1 MVTGWPPF
9 YADEPMKTYEK
20 IVACAISFPV
30 YITRQLSDLV
40 SKLLTTQP
48 GKRLGNL
55 KGGINDI
62 VKHKWFSSF
71 DWAGLEALTIPA
83 PYLPAVSGVLCHPFH
98 SFPQVKDATD
108 VSNFDNYDDEKL
120 PVSLSPPPLLPLPPS
135 CFSQDESTWWAD
147 LS

>member
-20 IVACAISFPV
+20 IVACAVSFPV

-62 VKHKWFSSF
+62 VKHKWFGSF

-83 PYLPAVSGVLCHPFH
+83 PYLPAVSFAPTP
-98 SFPQVKDATD
+98 SFALIFSSIRSRMLLMSVTLTTTMMK
-108 VSNFDNYDDEKL
+108 NFR
-120 PVSLSPPPLLPLPPS
+120 
-135 CFSQDESTWWAD
+135 
-147 LS
+147 

>member
-20 IVACAISFPV
+20 IVACAVSFPV

-62 VKHKWFSSF
+62 MKHKWFGSF

-83 PYLPAVSGVLCHPFH
+83 PYLPAVSPLF
-98 SFPQVKDATD
+98 SFFPNPRQIKDATD

-120 PVSLSPPPLLPLPPS
+120 PVSSLPSRLSLVSHIPRL
-135 CFSQDESTWWAD
+135 TG
-147 LS
+147 

>member
-20 IVACAISFPV
+20 IVACAVSFPV

-62 VKHKWFSSF
+62 MKHKWFGSF
-71 DWAGLEALTIPA
+71 DWNGLDSLSIPA
-83 PYLPAVSGVLCHPFH
+83 PYIPTVSIFFKKIYYC
-98 SFPQVKDATD
+98 
-108 VSNFDNYDDEKL
+108 
-120 PVSLSPPPLLPLPPS
+120 
-135 CFSQDESTWWAD
+135 
-147 LS
+147 